1 MAKGQAYSQESYGKA
16 QAAISQHSVAR
27 LWNEVLL
34 DAIRKDYARP
44 TVHARNLFHTA
55 IAMYDAWAAFDD
67 EADTV
72 LLGKTL
78 GNYHC
83 DYREPSML
91 MMSDIEATRN
101 EAVSY
106 AAYRLLSH
114 RFAHSPGASISLASF
129 DALFSNLGYNPD
141 IRNTNYMGVS
151 GAVLGNLIAKCV
163 IEFGLQ
169 DGANEVNNYENQFYQ
184 PTNVALVPAMAGN
197 RFIVNLNRWQPLSFE
212 TFIDQSGNT
221 VPGGNPPFV
230 SPEWGMVTPFA
241 LKSEDLKVYERD
253 GHSYWVY
260 HDPGPPALIDSANRA
275 ETQEYLWNF
284 ALVAVW
290 SSHLDP
296 SDGVM
301 IDISP
306 AAFGNL
312 SLEDLPKDHAELHKF
327 YNFLEGGDI
336 SQGHKLNPY
345 TGQPYQ
351 PQIVPRG
358 DYTRVLA
365 EFWADGLDSETP
377 PGHWFTILNYVSDH
391 PLFQKRFRGEGEVL
405 NDLEWDV
412 KAYVALGGAMHDA
425 AISAWGIKGWY
436 DYVRPIS
443 VIRALAANGQS
454 SDPNLPY
461 YSPFGIPLVDG
472 IIELAPDQENL
483 IGLINPKIRIKG
495 WRGPQVIL
503 DPRQDTAGVGWVWAE
518 DWWPYQRPT
527 FVTPPFAGYVS
538 GHSTF
543 SRAAAEVM
551 TLLTGSE
558 YFPGGLG
565 EFKAPKNEFLVFEE
579 GPSVDITLQWATYR
593 DASDQTSLSRIWGG
607 IHPPV
612 DDIPGR
618 IIGAKVGVEAFL
630 KAERYFY

>member
-495 WRGPQVIL
+495 WRGPQVVL
-503 DPRQDTAGVGWVWAE
+503 DPSQDTAGSGVGLG
-518 DWWPYQRPT
+518 PRIGGYQRPT
-527 FVTPPFAGYVS
+527 FVTLLC
-538 GHSTF
+538 
-543 SRAAAEVM
+543 RLCLW
-551 TLLTGSE
+551 TLDLFTGSSR
-558 YFPGGLG
+558 GND
-565 EFKAPKNEFLVFEE
+565 A
-579 GPSVDITLQWATYR
+579 AYR
-593 DASDQTSLSRIWGG
+593 RRILPRGF
-607 IHPPV
+607 
-612 DDIPGR
+612 GR
-618 IIGAKVGVEAFL
+618 I
-630 KAERYFY
+630 